1 MENNQISSEQQKIEN
16 SVNTALDVFDG
27 GVFTPQ
33 KSITQIKE
41 LVRVKKPAKLL

>member
-27 GVFTPQ
+27 E
-33 KSITQIKE
+33 SIHPLRNQ
-41 LVRVKKPAKLL
+41 LHR